1 MKDYMKVT
9 GEVVCICQVCSRS
22 QAKKTYTV
30 TSGTLHLETDPCY
43 QKSKNPMQL
52 NVLYLEKKGRSNA
65 FGIYCVSVLP
75 ALSLLGSLTHQF
87 EGNCVYSN
95 VCYCNIKLSS
105 SQFLNTSPKV

>member
-1 MKDYMKVT
+1 LIQNMKDYMKVT

-52 NVLYLEKKGRSNA
+52 NVLYLERRREEVMHLE
-65 FGIYCVSVLP
+65 FIV
-75 ALSLLGSLTHQF
+75 
-87 EGNCVYSN
+87 
-95 VCYCNIKLSS
+95 
-105 SQFLNTSPKV
+105 FLY